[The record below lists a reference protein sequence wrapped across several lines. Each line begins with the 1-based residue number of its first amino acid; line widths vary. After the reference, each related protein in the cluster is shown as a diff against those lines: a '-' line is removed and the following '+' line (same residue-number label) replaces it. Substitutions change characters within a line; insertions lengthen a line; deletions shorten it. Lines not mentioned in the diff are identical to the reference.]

1 MSTATTLRP
10 DTGNTDTFRPTSLD
24 EYIGQERMKR
34 RLMVRIRA
42 AANEVRPLGHI
53 LLCAPPG
60 AGKTSL
66 AELIADLVGDPIMKM
81 VMPVRESALIEAIR
95 TFNGVLFLD
104 EIHALPA
111 KTQELLLPVL
121 EFGELHLHNG
131 DVIEN
136 KWLTI
141 VAATTERHQVL
152 PALYRRFEYAPQ
164 YERYDEHQCGA
175 IAASMAHKAGIDLSP
190 EILDAIGRA
199 AGGAPHN
206 VGKLVK
212 AAESLISVYEGE
224 PTIEEI
230 LDLCGTSADGLTDS
244 HIEYLAA
251 LDKLKG
257 TAGQDRIASMIGFK
271 ASICTE
277 LERLL
282 MDQGFITFGGKGR
295 ELTAAGRRRLV
306 MAQRRAA

>member
-1 MSTATTLRP
+1 MST
-10 DTGNTDTFRPTSLD
+10 NTDTLRPTSLD

-34 RLMVRIRA
+34 RLNVRIQA
-42 AANEVRPLGHI
+42 AVNEMRPLGHI

-66 AELIADLVGDPIMKM
+66 ARLIADLVGDEMM
-81 VMPVRESALIEAIR
+81 AMTMPVRESALIAAISD
-95 TFNGVLFLD
+95 FHGVLFLD
-104 EIHALPA
+104 EVHALPA

-121 EFGELHLHNG
+121 EFGQLHLPNG

-141 VAATTERHQVL
+141 VAATTERHMVL
-152 PALYRRFEYAPQ
+152 PALYRRFDFTPA
-164 YERYDEHQCGA
+164 YERYTADQLVGVA
-175 IAASMAHKAGIDLSP
+175 IGMVEKAGI
-190 EILDAIGRA
+190 ELDVETLLAIGRA

-206 VGKLVK
+206 VGKMVR
-212 AAESLISVYEGE
+212 AASNLMAVYEGQ

-230 LDLCGTSADGLTDS
+230 LDQCGTSADGLTES
-244 HIEYLAA
+244 HLDYLLA

-257 TAGQDRIASMIGFK
+257 TAGQDRIASFIGHK
-271 ASICTE
+271 AAICTE

-282 MDQGFITFGGKGR
+282 IDLGFVTFGGKGR
-295 ELTAAGRRRLV
+295 ELTPAGRRRIASLKG
-306 MAQRRAA
+306 QAA

>member
-1 MSTATTLRP
+1 MSTTTAGP
-10 DTGNTDTFRPTSLD
+10 AAGNTDTFRPDNLD

-34 RLMVRIRA
+34 RLTVRILA
-42 AANEVRPLGHI
+42 AINENHPLGHI

-95 TFNGVLFLD
+95 TFHGVLFLD
-104 EIHALPA
+104 EIHALPP

-121 EFGELHLHNG
+121 EFGELHLSNG

-136 KWLTI
+136 KWLTV

-164 YERYDEHQCGA
+164 YQPYEEHELRA
-175 IAASMAHKAGIDLSP
+175 IGQSMARKAGIDLSDD
-190 EILDAIGRA
+190 ILDAIGRA
-199 AGGAPHN
+199 AGGAPHY

-212 AAESLISVYEGE
+212 AAASLISVYVGE
-224 PTIEEI
+224 PTIAEI
-230 LDLCGTSADGLTDS
+230 LDLCGTSFDGLTDS

-271 ASICTE
+271 AAICTE

-282 MDQGFITFGGKGR
+282 MDQNFITFGGKGR
-295 ELTAAGRRRLV
+295 ELTAAGRRRLAV
-306 MAQRRAA
+306 AHRR